1 MLHISDTRIGLRM
14 ARIFTDLQPTVF
26 SPEATLVGSSNKD
39 DFQKSSW
46 AFSDCFFSSSFLR
59 RRSASWRFFSCN
71 STIRGLAEGGSI
83 DAAAIEA
90 MEVAGWWPPRDMSNC
105 EWPNWRCIMDWGCGY
120 GLGCTKEPKWEAACA
135 AAACAA
141 CEGTRPGYT
150 LKNGK
155 MGFRKNHVDSQK
167 KIVVT
172 RTEEP
177 IYKYAKYHERLLYV

>member
-1 MLHISDTRIGLRM
+1 M
-14 ARIFTDLQPTVF
+14 DLQPTVF

-39 DFQKSSW
+39 DFQKSSL

-71 STIRGLAEGGSI
+71 STIRGLAEGGSME
-83 DAAAIEA
+83 AAIEAA
-90 MEVAGWWPPRDMSNC
+90 MEVAGWPPRDMSNC

-150 LKNGK
+150 LKNEKNRVYVRFKWGLGSLDK
-155 MGFRKNHVDSQK
+155 LVNFFESYWYILFRKDYFSEVSSF
-167 KIVVT
+167 I
-172 RTEEP
+172 
-177 IYKYAKYHERLLYV
+177 I